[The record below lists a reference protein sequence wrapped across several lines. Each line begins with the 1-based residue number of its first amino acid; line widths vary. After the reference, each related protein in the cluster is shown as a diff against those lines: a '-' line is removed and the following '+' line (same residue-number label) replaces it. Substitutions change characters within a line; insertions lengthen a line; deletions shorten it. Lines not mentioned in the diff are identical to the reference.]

1 MKNIAIILA
10 GGKGKRMG
18 ADISKQFLTI
28 NSKPIICYTIEAFQK
43 SDLIDEIIVVL
54 PKDEIDYF
62 NKDVLGKYDLNISKI
77 VEGGKE
83 RQDSVYNALQSI
95 KNCNIVL
102 IHDGARPLVS
112 KEIIEKGISY
122 AEMYSAAA
130 PGVMPKDTIKV
141 INSKRISKETL
152 VRNNLVAVQTP
163 QCFKYSLIKECHS
176 KIRENNIEVT
186 DDTMV
191 VETYGNEV
199 YIYEGDYENIKVT
212 TKEDLILVKA
222 LL

>member
-102 IHDGARPLVS
+102 IHDGG
-112 KEIIEKGISY
+112 K
-122 AEMYSAAA
+122 
-130 PGVMPKDTIKV
+130 
-141 INSKRISKETL
+141 
-152 VRNNLVAVQTP
+152 
-163 QCFKYSLIKECHS
+163 
-176 KIRENNIEVT
+176 
-186 DDTMV
+186 
-191 VETYGNEV
+191 
-199 YIYEGDYENIKVT
+199 T
-212 TKEDLILVKA
+212 TSE
-222 LL
+222 

>member
-62 NKDVLGKYDLNISKI
+62 NKEVLGKYDLNISKI

-112 KEIIEKGISY
+112 EEIIEKGISY

-141 INSKRISKETL
+141 INSERISKETL